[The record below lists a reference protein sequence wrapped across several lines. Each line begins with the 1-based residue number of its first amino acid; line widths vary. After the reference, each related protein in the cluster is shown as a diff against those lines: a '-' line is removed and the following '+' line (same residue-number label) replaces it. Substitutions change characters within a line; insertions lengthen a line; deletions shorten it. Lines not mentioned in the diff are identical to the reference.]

1 MPLCRECGG
10 QFSSE
15 ARFCPHCGVP
25 VAGGALPQAGTTH
38 EPNQP
43 QSSQGYPHR
52 PATQTDPRTIAAI
65 CHLASFAG
73 FLMPF
78 GNILG
83 PLVVWLIK
91 RHNSPYIDYHG
102 KEALNFQISLIL
114 YLIVSAVLIMV
125 LIGILLI
132 IVVGVAGIVL
142 TIIAAVRASE
152 GEEYRYP
159 MTIRLVK

>member
-25 VAGGALPQAGTTH
+25 VAGGALPQAGTTR

-52 PATQTDPRTIAAI
+52 PATQTEPQTIATI

-91 RHNSPYIDYHG
+91 RHDSPYIDYHG

-114 YLIVSAVLIMV
+114 YLIASAILIIV

>member
-1 MPLCRECGG
+1 
-10 QFSSE
+10 
-15 ARFCPHCGVP
+15 
-25 VAGGALPQAGTTH
+25 
-38 EPNQP
+38 
-43 QSSQGYPHR
+43 
-52 PATQTDPRTIAAI
+52 
-65 CHLASFAG
+65 
-73 FLMPF
+73 MPF

-91 RHNSPYIDYHG
+91 RHDSPYIDYHG

-114 YLIVSAVLIMV
+114 YLIASAVLIIV
-125 LIGILLI
+125 LVGILLI

>member
-43 QSSQGYPHR
+43 QTSQGYPHR
-52 PATQTDPRTIAAI
+52 PATQTEPQTIATI

-91 RHNSPYIDYHG
+91 RHDSPYIDYHG
-102 KEALNFQISLIL
+102 KEALNF
-114 YLIVSAVLIMV
+114 
-125 LIGILLI
+125 
-132 IVVGVAGIVL
+132 
-142 TIIAAVRASE
+142 
-152 GEEYRYP
+152 
-159 MTIRLVK
+159 

>member
-25 VAGGALPQAGTTH
+25 VAGGALPQARTTH
-38 EPNQP
+38 KPNQP

-52 PATQTDPRTIAAI
+52 PATQTEPRTIATI

-91 RHNSPYIDYHG
+91 RHDSPYIDYPG
-102 KEALNFQISLIL
+102 KEALNFQITLIL
-114 YLIVSAVLIMV
+114 YLIA
-125 LIGILLI
+125 
-132 IVVGVAGIVL
+132 
-142 TIIAAVRASE
+142 
-152 GEEYRYP
+152 
-159 MTIRLVK
+159 